1 MKTPIIFD
9 EENIEEIEE
18 YGSLQEYLND
28 IIRDILDFDANDVI
42 AQKEPYLISIN
53 DIIYTFDLIRG
64 NCIEA
69 TNEHR
74 IFNWSVDNI
83 RILERAI
90 FKFNSGLGAL
100 LCSKC
105 KVIIK
110 IGKDF
115 NEIEL
120 KAARG
125 EEYLEPQYCLKCK
138 K

>member
-1 MKTPIIFD
+1 MKIPIIFD

-28 IIRDILDFDANDVI
+28 IIRDILDFDANDIIV
-42 AQKEPYLISIN
+42 QKEPYLISIN
-53 DIIYTFDLIRG
+53 DVIYTFDLIRG
-64 NCIEA
+64 DCVES

-74 IFNWSVDNI
+74 IFSWSVENV

-90 FKFNSGLGAL
+90 FKFNGGLRAL

-110 IGKDF
+110 IGAQFTEK
-115 NEIEL
+115 EL

-125 EEYLEPQYCLKCK
+125 EIYLEPQYCLKCK